1 MENINE
7 LIKQYKKYIRL
18 ADYEFG
24 EFQRTHDDDYMTMV
38 DEYSNR
44 YEEIGKQLEEL
55 GVDTNELYM
64 EAMEYTV

>member
-24 EFQRTHDDDYMTMV
+24 EFQRTHDDDYIWGYNDCIDDIKRMNGM
-38 DEYSNR
+38 
-44 YEEIGKQLEEL
+44 
-55 GVDTNELYM
+55 
-64 EAMEYTV
+64 